1 MTFLH
6 VYKVIE
12 ANEFE
17 VLIEKI
23 FTILLKKYIKG
34 KWKRKTAR
42 PTIILEITYNIFYDV
57 LFQFNHVNITLEEN
71 DLKFT

>member
-6 VYKVIE
+6 VYKLIK

-23 FTILLKKYIKG
+23 FTIWLKNILKENEK
-34 KWKRKTAR
+34 KNAR
-42 PTIILEITYNIFYDV
+42 LTIILQIIYNIINTLNFDI
-57 LFQFNHVNITLEEN
+57 LFQFDITLEEK